1 MKGEKHTQMKYV
13 NKLPSH
19 KHNFSLMATLQSG
32 PPGQREMSIFITRP
46 PAQPTPPHPT
56 PFWEGG
62 RQATCPYLPR
72 TLSLQP
78 KKRGSVRR
86 RQFPW
91 NIRIKRTWKEGK
103 GWKGKL
109 ITQKWIRNIVEKKQE
124 GSSGGGRA
132 GLGVPFEN
140 GPWTENCRTQVERER
155 GHLSLSLF
163 ESYQLS
169 LQRFAP
175 HFCQTASQEDTSLL
189 LPLKASVM
197 LEVYMTGVWHQQCRT
212 VLEWYGTHQG
222 RLIGPLKGESHR
234 RGTARSRWQLGA
246 WCK

>member
-46 PAQPTPPHPT
+46 PAQPSPAHPT

-62 RQATCPYLPR
+62 RQATCPYLPC

-78 KKRGSVRR
+78 KKRGSVKR

-109 ITQKWIRNIVEKKQE
+109 ITQKWIRNIAEKKQE

-132 GLGVPFEN
+132 GRWVFHLKMGHERKTV
-140 GPWTENCRTQVERER
+140 GPRLRE
-155 GHLSLSLF
+155 S
-163 ESYQLS
+163 E
-169 LQRFAP
+169 AI
-175 HFCQTASQEDTSLL
+175 SLL
-189 LPLKASVM
+189 ACLKVIRYHYKDSRHIS
-197 LEVYMTGVWHQQCRT
+197 E
-212 VLEWYGTHQG
+212 
-222 RLIGPLKGESHR
+222 RLQAKKTLHSSSH
-234 RGTARSRWQLGA
+234 
-246 WCK
+246 